1 MANKNPSH
9 TPTPSTTANKENA
22 GKPEQTPVPTPH
34 PTATPTQ
41 SSKATEDSRT
51 LEQLEQEAQELRA
64 KIAAIEEVKKGK
76 LAAEAEKAF
85 NDILASIR
93 QFAEH
98 FNADQIDEIVEEI
111 YEHSASESGSVASTK
126 KSAKKTARKSSV
138 KKIARNS
145 KKFQLPTGETYG
157 GKGRKPQAFTDW
169 EESAAGKKWREQ
181 NPGQKWPSA

>member
-1 MANKNPSH
+1 M
-9 TPTPSTTANKENA
+9 
-22 GKPEQTPVPTPH
+22 PTPH

-41 SSKATEDSRT
+41 SSKANEDSRT

-85 NDILASIR
+85 NDVLASIR

-98 FNADQIDEIVEEI
+98 FNADQVDEIVEEI
-111 YEHSASESGSVASTK
+111 YERSASQSASVTK
-126 KSAKKTARKSSV
+126 KTTKKTVRKSAA
-138 KKIARNS
+138 KKIARNV
-145 KKFQLPTGETYG
+145 KNYQLPTGETYG
-157 GKGRKPQAFTDW
+157 GKGPTPQAFKDW
-169 EESAAGKKWREQ
+169 AESAAGKKWRDQ